1 MCAARRGSWR
11 RGKHSHLIEFFLVKT
26 GRDLWVSNQSTFII
40 LVPIFFDSQ
49 SFGFIPHVFGVNVY
63 GRETEQLEN
72 DGQKFWKQS
81 VKLAQLY

>member
-1 MCAARRGSWR
+1 MCCSQGELEERKAQSSYRV
-11 RGKHSHLIEFFLVKT
+11 FLVKT